1 MPASDAIWLYE
12 IQICSSVSERS
23 LRPSIFLRLLR
34 PSEIIWSESQPA
46 RPSIFAIAFDDM
58 RRCLHFLVEAEVVHL
73 GDERLHH
80 RDRAEAHLL
89 RLGGDDTV
97 DLNVLRIASLH
108 DVIA

>member
-58 RRCLHFLVEAEVVHL
+58 RRCLHFLRVESELSILVMSGFIIAIGQRRTSSASAATTPSTSMSL
-73 GDERLHH
+73 
-80 RDRAEAHLL
+80 
-89 RLGGDDTV
+89 
-97 DLNVLRIASLH
+97 IASLH